1 MRHYNDLTDEEKGDL
16 LDEIDAVD
24 FGLVNQL
31 YSTLVEKEEDG
42 AEQEEPTLEPIDPS
56 MVVSSEQL
64 LEDGYFQIGLD
75 QIKKG
80 KVACVILAGGSGS
93 RLGFEHPKGMYDIG
107 LKSAKSIFQILT
119 ERFFKV

>member
-1 MRHYNDLTDEEKGDL
+1 MTDEEKGDL

-42 AEQEEPTLEPIDPS
+42 AEQEEPTLEAIDPS

-80 KVACVILAGGSGS
+80 KSHVSFWLVGLEVGLDSNIQKACTILG
-93 RLGFEHPKGMYDIG
+93 
-107 LKSAKSIFQILT
+107 
-119 ERFFKV
+119 